1 MIFRI
6 SFLLFFLLIVPAAFI
21 YAKKVRKKSRLC
33 KALFLLPNIVL
44 LALTFYYMFNDG
56 RIDKNAD
63 SIGIYLLATLLVS
76 IPELIYS
83 IMLGISLLFKSKK
96 ARNILTKTGLGLAF
110 IPAVIIIVGY
120 ISCFTVVNVES
131 HDFTSPD
138 LPEAFNGYKIVQVSD
153 LHLGTYHLHPGT
165 VDRIVKK
172 INEQQGDVIFF
183 TGDLVNFSPDEIKQF
198 HSKLKQLHAPDGVFS
213 VLGNHDYL
221 QYIHY
226 KEPSQRLNGMEEL
239 KSLQREAGWD
249 LLLNESRVIRR
260 GTDSIYIIG
269 SENDGTPP
277 FPAEGDLQKALKN
290 VPDSSFKIL
299 LSHDPTQWKRKVL
312 PKTNIQLT
320 LSGHTHAGQFK
331 VFGHSPSSL
340 VYDEWN
346 GMYNHGPHSL
356 FISSGIGEALI
367 PFRFG
372 AWPKIDII
380 TLHSAQ

>member
-21 YAKKVRKKSRLC
+21 YAKKVRKKSRLY

-56 RIDKNAD
+56 RINKNAD

-76 IPELIYS
+76 IPELVYS

-96 ARNILTKTGLGLAF
+96 AGNILTRTGLGLAF
-110 IPAVIIIVGY
+110 IPAVIITVGY

-131 HDFTSPD
+131 HDFTSTD
-138 LPEAFNGYKIVQVSD
+138 LPEAFDGYKIVQVSD

-172 INEQQGDVIFF
+172 TNEQQGNVIFF

-249 LLLNESRVIRR
+249 LLLNESRVVRR
-260 GTDSIYIIG
+260 GTDSIYVIG

-290 VPDSSFKIL
+290 VPDSAFKVL

-331 VFGHSPSSL
+331 VFGRSPSSL
-340 VYDEWN
+340 VYEEWN
-346 GMYNHGPHSL
+346 GMYNHGVRSL